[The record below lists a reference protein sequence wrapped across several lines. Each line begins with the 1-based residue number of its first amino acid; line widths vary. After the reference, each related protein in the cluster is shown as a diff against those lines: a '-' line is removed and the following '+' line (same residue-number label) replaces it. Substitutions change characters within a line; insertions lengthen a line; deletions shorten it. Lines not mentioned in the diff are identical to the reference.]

1 MSEEA
6 NKSLLSQIF
15 NDRAKKER
23 EAVKGRLGKLVE
35 DRANALAVLQGV
47 EDKIVEELSSI
58 GENEEEIRRFLA
70 GA

>member
-35 DRANALAVLQGV
+35 DRANALAVLNGI